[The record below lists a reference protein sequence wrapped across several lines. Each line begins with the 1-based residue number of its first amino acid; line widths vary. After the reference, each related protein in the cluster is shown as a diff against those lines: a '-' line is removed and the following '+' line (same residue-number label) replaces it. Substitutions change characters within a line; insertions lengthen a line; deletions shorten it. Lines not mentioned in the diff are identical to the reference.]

1 MQHDIEHEV
10 HHEAELQ
17 NELLSA
23 LTYLG
28 YVANSVSL
36 NLTALLIRIARS
48 GVHMEHRMRAWKL
61 KCQKRT

>member
-1 MQHDIEHEV
+1 MQHDTEHQV
-10 HHEAELQ
+10 QQEADLQ

-36 NLTALLIRIARS
+36 NLTALLIRVARS
-48 GVHMEHRMRAWKL
+48 GVQMEHRMQAWKQR
-61 KCQKRT
+61 CQRRP